1 LAFAAFKP
9 DEFMDN
15 LDPYLDKFS
24 ESGRRVLVG
33 ALNESRRREQNFI
46 SPAHILSALI
56 NEEPELFESAMRGL
70 SIEPDEVR
78 RATEKRLENSRRH
91 AGQGIRIAPE
101 TTDIFRYSMERAR
114 SYGRRVIDAADLLHS
129 MSRDKESLLGDSGG
143 EQAYSFHNRAFDPN
157 PSSQE
162 IEPGF
167 EDFHSRTEFSGS
179 EFLRQFSLR
188 ELIAR
193 NKPASRSLLLEKV
206 GGFSVG
212 TGLRQVGWEKVD
224 KSSSVK
230 QKSVVCQIK
239 PEFADSF
246 DEAEFVSSIAG
257 DIEEN
262 LNQNRFAVTRN
273 SGGKASRL
281 RIEYEK
287 GKTRGEIDLS
297 GQMKSGYYELQA
309 VVTEKIN
316 RKLK

>member
-15 LDPYLDKFS
+15 LDPYLNKFS

-56 NEEPELFESAMRGL
+56 NEEPELFEAAMRGL

-78 RATEKRLENSRRH
+78 RATEKRLENCRRH

-101 TTDIFRYSMERAR
+101 TTDIFRHSMERAR
-114 SYGRRVIDAADLLHS
+114 SFGRRIIDAADLLHAL
-129 MSRDKESLLGDSGG
+129 SRDKESLLGGG
-143 EQAYSFHNRAFDPN
+143 EPDYSFHNRAFDPN
-157 PSSQE
+157 PSAQE

-179 EFLRQFSLR
+179 EFFRQFSLR
-188 ELIAR
+188 ELVAR

-230 QKSVVCQIK
+230 QESVVCQIK

-262 LNQNRFAVTRN
+262 LNQNRFAVTGRTV
-273 SGGKASRL
+273 GKASRL
-281 RIEYEK
+281 RVEYEK